1 MTDTTQSE
9 HVRQPRSA
17 PYGWFRARRRRL
29 LAIVVILAAIV
40 GAFAVG
46 LQMARRDLADAKQL
60 VQQTQTESQRLKNQI
75 AEQDSELAGLRSTL
89 AKVQTTL
96 NEIMPEKDTYQ
107 IPSNQSVI
115 VADGRVTI
123 GLVGSPSNEG
133 INININGKQQLVA
146 PGDIIDVK
154 PNCHVRVQSFDMF
167 KAIVTVMCSA
177 TQ

>member
-9 HVRQPRSA
+9 RVPQPRFA
-17 PYGWFRARRRRL
+17 LYGWFRTRRRRL
-29 LAIVVILAAIV
+29 LTLVVILAAIV
-40 GAFAVG
+40 GAYVIG

-75 AEQDSELAGLRSTL
+75 AEQNSELAGVRSAL
-89 AKVQTTL
+89 AKVQATL
-96 NEIMPEKDTYQ
+96 NEIMPSKDTYQ
-107 IPSNQSVI
+107 ILSNQSVI
-115 VADGRVTI
+115 VADGRLTI
-123 GLVGSPSNEG
+123 GLVGSPSNQG
-133 INININGKQQLVA
+133 INININGKQQVAA
-146 PGDIIDVK
+146 PGDIIDVT